1 MSLNNISFTVK
12 SHMLANSLKK
22 SLYGLYRSFYRKTN
36 SYKKSQELSQALKKE
51 EENLQ
56 HQILNKLGFNDQ
68 MVVLQGPFKG
78 MKYGGMASGSMLLP
92 KIIGAYEEPI
102 HDWVSQILASN
113 KYKRIID
120 VGCAEG
126 FYAIGFARSIPT
138 AQIIACDINENAL
151 ALAKELSVRN
161 GLKNIDFI
169 KEVDHKFLDQH
180 CDESTLLFCDIEGH
194 ELTLLD
200 PLKSKNLLK
209 CEILVEVHDCF
220 FPGIQKALVERFQ
233 ASHAIQIALDYSG
246 RVLSYPLHMLSE
258 KEKRYALD
266 ERRPKGM
273 SWLYMKPFSN
283 S

>member
-1 MSLNNISFTVK
+1 M
-12 SHMLANSLKK
+12 
-22 SLYGLYRSFYRKTN
+22 
-36 SYKKSQELSQALKKE
+36 
-51 EENLQ
+51 
-56 HQILNKLGFNDQ
+56 
-68 MVVLQGPFKG
+68 
-78 MKYGGMASGSMLLP
+78 
-92 KIIGAYEEPI
+92 
-102 HDWVSQILASN
+102 
-113 KYKRIID
+113 
-120 VGCAEG
+120 
-126 FYAIGFARSIPT
+126 
-138 AQIIACDINENAL
+138 
-151 ALAKELSVRN
+151 
-161 GLKNIDFI
+161 KNIDLI
-169 KEVDHKFLDQH
+169 REVDHKFLDQH

-194 ELTLLD
+194 ELSLLD